1 MVKAKLLQS
10 ARCVC
15 GHDKPS
21 HGTGLKMYGS
31 DNLACAIVGCE
42 CEAFELEVVPK
53 QTRAKIVRTLDKDEP
68 KMFEV
73 ESAANR

>member
-31 DNLACAIVGCE
+31 KDFACAIVGCR
-42 CEAFELEVVPK
+42 CKRFDLEPAPK
-53 QTRAKIVRTLDKDEP
+53 QTRARIVKTLDKDEP

-73 ESAANR
+73 EK